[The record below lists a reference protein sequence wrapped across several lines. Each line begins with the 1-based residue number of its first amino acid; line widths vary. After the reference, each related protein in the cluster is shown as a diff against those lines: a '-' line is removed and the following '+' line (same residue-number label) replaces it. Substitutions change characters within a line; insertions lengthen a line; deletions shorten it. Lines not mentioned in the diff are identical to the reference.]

1 MPVTLHLP
9 FPVSVNAIYAN
20 GGRARGRSKTA
31 RYLAWI
37 KEASLYVKDSHRQK
51 IGPYHIAICLEAP
64 DKRAR
69 DLGNHEKAVQ
79 DFLVMHGVI
88 QDDSK
93 CQRLVMTWAC
103 GLQAPCIVTVSE
115 AAEEVAA

>member
-69 DLGNHEKAVQ
+69 DLGNLEKAVQ

-93 CQRLVMTWAC
+93 CRRLVMTWAS
-103 GLQAPCIVTVSE
+103 GLQAPCIVTVTE
-115 AAEEVAA
+115 AAEDIAA

>member
-1 MPVTLHLP
+1 MSVTLHLP
-9 FPVSVNAIYAN
+9 FPISVNAAYAN
-20 GGRARGRSKTA
+20 GGHKRGRHKTA
-31 RYLAWI
+31 RYNSWI
-37 KEASLYVKDSHRQK
+37 AEASLHVRDSHRQH

-69 DLGNHEKAVQ
+69 DLANTEKTIS

-93 CQRLVMTWAC
+93 CQRLVMTWGV
-103 GLQAPCIVTVSE
+103 GLPAPCVVIVTE
-115 AAEEVAA
+115 AAEGLAA